1 MDKQLNQALF
11 AHLMMSL
18 AQSALLGM
26 GKIIHPAT
34 GKAEVDLDGAQQ
46 AIDML
51 EMLKERTKGNLD
63 AEEER
68 GLTQT
73 LSMLQ
78 INFVETAKN
87 QPTPSAAP
95 AASAAEA
102 PSTPTPPAASPGRPR
117 CVRWVF
123 PAGPACRL
131 RRRGRR
137 GRGWRRRR

>member
-18 AQSALLGM
+18 AQSALMGM

-51 EMLKERTKGNLD
+51 EMLKERTKGNLSP
-63 AEEER
+63 EEDS

-73 LSMLQ
+73 ISMLQ
-78 INFVETAKN
+78 MNYVETAQA
-87 QPTPSAAP
+87 QPAAAAAP
-95 AASAAEA
+95 AEEPA
-102 PSTPTPPAASPGRPR
+102 PSAPAQEIDLGTSGGKKEDDEK
-117 CVRWVF
+117 VRF
-123 PAGPACRL
+123 RKTYG
-131 RRRGRR
+131 
-137 GRGWRRRR
+137 

>member
-1 MDKQLNQALF
+1 MEKELNQALF
-11 AHLMMSL
+11 GHLLMSL

-26 GKIIHPAT
+26 GKIVHPAT
-34 GKAEVDLDGAQQ
+34 GKAEVDLDAAQQ

-63 AEEER
+63 AEEDR

-87 QPTPSAAP
+87 QPAASAAP
-95 AASAAEA
+95 APEA
-102 PSTPTPPAASPGRPR
+102 PSTPTPAPASEPVIGSKNEGDEK
-117 CVRWVF
+117 VRF
-123 PAGPACRL
+123 RKSYG
-131 RRRGRR
+131 
-137 GRGWRRRR
+137 